1 MHIWPTFHHPN
12 SILKTTSSLKTWTAH
27 NPYPTL
33 HWKNEGPRFARAL
46 ISTSRNKRTSWQNL
60 EFLSFVHHGINIHHG
75 KIRCRTSWMYV
86 VLIKYGINVHH
97 GLFWITHVRTSWNK
111 HRTSWKLMNSTAS
124 VHVLLFD
131 STSAKFHNK
140 LPSKWKIEI
149 QVMMK
154 LCSLSLACD
163 GVLPRLGLR
172 HHRGP
177 QGAASRRRDF
187 GHQCR
192 LPGRP
197 LIFASPEQDSSR
209 HKGKK
214 LSN

>member
-1 MHIWPTFHHPN
+1 MSYQKSRTRFEIAVEKTPSGAKMSQFCWLEVPQKSKWKKSTKYPVFMKGKWAIFDPYRYLGPNLFPWPQDRVLANFCSLWPCVCQNASALSKN
-12 SILKTTSSLKTWTAH
+12 SGMTYSTY
-27 NPYPTL
+27 YPL
-33 HWKNEGPRFARAL
+33 SN

-131 STSAKFHNK
+131 S
-140 LPSKWKIEI
+140 
-149 QVMMK
+149 
-154 LCSLSLACD
+154 
-163 GVLPRLGLR
+163 G
-172 HHRGP
+172 
-177 QGAASRRRDF
+177 
-187 GHQCR
+187 
-192 LPGRP
+192 
-197 LIFASPEQDSSR
+197 
-209 HKGKK
+209 
-214 LSN
+214 